1 MAGILI
7 SAVIVVFIYNAT
19 REPLP
24 KLLLPFEK
32 RPYHALRDPYKGL
45 KETEKEKAREKRTL
59 LARRSHRRTKTAP
72 SLVALNTDEGI
83 RAAFYVPWDAASYSS
98 LREYARQI
106 DLLYPEWLH
115 VLTPDGHLQGVD
127 SETNRFF
134 DVMQAGTVRPVD
146 YKVMP
151 FLKSEDTGTEV
162 FPLVNNFDGTD
173 WIDIS
178 AFLNDSGARANFR
191 QQIDTFLGSDR
202 YRGLMVDFEDFPKK
216 AQPAFVTLLNELSI
230 DLHAKGMKLY
240 VSAPPGN
247 SDFDYSGVGKAAD
260 GVVLMNYDQHYAGGG
275 GTAGPIAAQDWFT
288 GNLSQ
293 AKKLIPID
301 KLICAIANYGY
312 DWVQRPKRGN
322 RS

>member
-1 MAGILI
+1 MAQPVFYGPKRSRWKRLRRLLDVAGILI

-32 RPYHALRDPYKGL
+32 RPYHALKDPYKGL
-45 KETEKEKAREKRTL
+45 KETEKEKAREKRNA
-59 LARRSHRRTKTAP
+59 LARRGHRRTKAAP
-72 SLVALNTDEGI
+72 SMVALNTDEGI

-115 VLTPDGHLQGVD
+115 VLAPDGHLQAVD

-134 DVMQAGTVRPVD
+134 DLMQGGNVRPVD

-178 AFLNDSGARANFR
+178 AFLNDSDARTTFR
-191 QQIDTFLGSDR
+191 QQIDSFLASDR

-216 AQPAFVTLLNELSI
+216 AQPAFVSLLNELAT
-230 DLHAKGMKLY
+230 DLHSKNMKLY
-240 VSAPPGN
+240 VSAPSGN
-247 SDFDYSGVGKAAD
+247 SDFDYQGVGQAAD

-275 GTAGPIAAQDWFT
+275 GRAGPVAAQDWFT
-288 GNLSQ
+288 SNLSQ
-293 AKKLIPID
+293 AKKLIP
-301 KLICAIANYGY
+301 
-312 DWVQRPKRGN
+312 
-322 RS
+322 